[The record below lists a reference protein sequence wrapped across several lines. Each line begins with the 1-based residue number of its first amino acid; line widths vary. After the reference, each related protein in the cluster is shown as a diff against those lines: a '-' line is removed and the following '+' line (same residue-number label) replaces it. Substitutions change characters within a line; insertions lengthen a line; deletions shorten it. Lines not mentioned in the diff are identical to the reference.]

1 MINAEIAII
10 SANYLK
16 DYKIALK
23 YNDGKTNV
31 VDFEMFIKSSRH
43 SDIQKYQDIQKFKL
57 FNLSYGDLEWND
69 YELAFPIYDLYQ
81 GDINAAH

>member
-31 VDFEMFIKSSRH
+31 VDFEMFIKSSRTR
-43 SDIQKYQDIQKFKL
+43 IFKNTKI
-57 FNLSYGDLEWND
+57 FKNLNCL
-69 YELAFPIYDLYQ
+69 IYPMVILN
-81 GDINAAH
+81 GMIMN